1 MGMEKLRMICIT
13 IIIIVILLSGGSVA
27 MRDGNTIRTLKQER
41 YQMMKVLVDNGLASY
56 TIDPNTGV
64 ASITYLI
71 RDKKGDK

>member
-1 MGMEKLRMICIT
+1 MDMEKLRLICIT
-13 IIIIVILLSGGSVA
+13 IVIIVVLLCSGFAA
-27 MRDGNTIRTLKQER
+27 MKEGNAIRTSKQEK

-64 ASITYLI
+64 ASITYLV